1 MAVGSLFF
9 HSLFF
14 EVSVSA
20 FIADFIAIGLTS
32 LNFIFPAAEFN
43 DFFCKIDEENTD
55 ITPYEEA
62 MRKFATD
69 YDRAN
74 PITQK
79 KAMNDWVTLVEG
91 EVKEGKIDDGLMG
104 YVNGNAGGYNNIMQK
119 IIIKKNIQVF

>member
-1 MAVGSLFF
+1 
-9 HSLFF
+9 
-14 EVSVSA
+14 
-20 FIADFIAIGLTS
+20 
-32 LNFIFPAAEFN
+32 
-43 DFFCKIDEENTD
+43 
-55 ITPYEEA
+55 